1 MKDKKPKLTQEQNL
15 ALQGLNLQ
23 QKLEQ
28 LYKWFKRKEIS
39 KEAFEYFSNAWINKQ
54 SKKEKDLLALRS
66 TPKENFVRM
75 GPRAIVE
82 GEIQAF
88 LEKLRGNV
96 RAYITNRNAT
106 VSNLTTSELEKF
118 KNYVRKYCT
127 IYPDKISRLLIVG
140 LRYPDSTKQIN
151 KFCMEW
157 IRSESL
163 AYGKNYFFDKHFW
176 GLLWEDGDLV
186 PLDAIRLMGT
196 KKDDTFFIDERFEKT
211 FIKTLMPYFEAQ
223 RDKEV
228 MRLKV
233 AQMRDDRDHDTQVAR
248 KLKRLNAFNI
258 LISAA
263 EKYCAAEAELAA
275 E

>member
-28 LYKWFKRKEIS
+28 LYRWFKRKEIS
-39 KEAFEYFSNAWINKQ
+39 KEAFEYFSNAWINRQ
-54 SKKEKDLLALRS
+54 SKKEQDLLALRS
-66 TPKENFVRM
+66 TPKENFVRT

-163 AYGKNYFFDKHFW
+163 VYGKNYFFDKHFW

-196 KKDDTFFIDERFEKT
+196 KKDDGFFIDERFEKS

-223 RDKEV
+223 RNKEV
-228 MRLKV
+228 TRLKW
-233 AQMRDDRDHDTQVAR
+233 AQMREGPDHDAQVAR
-248 KLKRLNAFNI
+248 KMKRIQAFNL
-258 LISAA
+258 LIKAA
-263 EKYCAAEAELAA
+263 EKYISE
-275 E
+275 

>member
-1 MKDKKPKLTQEQNL
+1 MSAKKPKLSQEQNL
-15 ALQGLNLQ
+15 ALRGLDLQ

-28 LYKWFKRKEIS
+28 LYKWFRKREIS
-39 KEAFEYFSNAWINKQ
+39 KEAFEYFSNLWINKQ
-54 SKKEKDLLALRS
+54 SKKEQDLLALRS

-75 GPRAIVE
+75 GPRSIVE
-82 GEIQAF
+82 GEIQGF
-88 LEKLRGNV
+88 LEKLRSNV
-96 RAYITNRNAT
+96 RAYVTNRSAGIA
-106 VSNLTTSELEKF
+106 NLTEKEQTKF
-118 KNYVRKYCT
+118 ENYVRKYCT

-157 IRSESL
+157 INGQSL
-163 AYGKNYFFDKHFW
+163 PFGKDYYYDHHFW

-196 KKDDTFFIDERFEKT
+196 KKDDGFFIDERFEKT
-211 FIKTLMPYFEAQ
+211 FIKTLTPYFVAQ

-228 MRLKV
+228 TRLKL

-248 KLKRLNAFNI
+248 KMKRLRAFNI
-258 LISAA
+258 LIAAA
-263 EKYCAAEAELAA
+263 EKYVSE
-275 E
+275 